1 MTEKAES
8 KKKQVLMP
16 QDVKWCHMEDSQKY
30 NFIGQAG
37 GIPHLKGKLQ
47 LTWIVF
53 LDPNQGIEVLWGL
66 KGVFFWKNS
75 TPFFL
80 VKQIK

>member
-1 MTEKAES
+1 
-8 KKKQVLMP
+8 
-16 QDVKWCHMEDSQKY
+16 MEDSQKY

-66 KGVFFWKNS
+66 KVFFC
-75 TPFFL
+75 
-80 VKQIK
+80 